1 MHISFSF
8 SAIDLLRW
16 FTVFYHFIVIS
27 FSLSISILTRF
38 SFSSHS
44 PSPMDFVDFDTLN
57 LSDDLPQPQPA
68 LSLPITSN
76 IETFGRKFFN
86 LNTIT
91 RSLLKSDNNTDTE
104 KSENHPQVAEKYAN
118 LSLLLVE
125 DPKNAAFDHQQPH
138 SDTRITALSARLS
151 RVLNNPL
158 SDSQIRD
165 IFGSLEDTLRSW
177 DGILEPGALG
187 SMLRRKLR
195 GEIER
200 TLIRNQTQTLKE
212 YQPVIK
218 NLRNL
223 EANIEAL
230 KSTSMGVVDSVNND
244 FESSETFN
252 SKMENLHR
260 KKTAVVVKKHMLS
273 AFKAKFTLNE
283 YEEYTLE
290 NGDISDEFFTV
301 LAKAE
306 QVDQDCSI
314 LLSIDNSQLGVKT
327 MARVNRL
334 VTRASEKVVAYAN
347 RTLAN
352 LYALNNRDR
361 VRTLHQCFL
370 YLRQKPHYLNSVL
383 ATFVGSR
390 SKTLV
395 DEFLGQANSRVA
407 GSSLQS
413 EEYQDPVRVIGDL
426 LAYIHSVVV
435 SESETILGVFAFE
448 NDLADDT
455 SREEFAEIMNDCVA
469 KVLQSLA
476 KPVRA
481 KLEQIIS
488 REVRILV
495 LFSIH
500 NLVALYYIM
509 FSKQIKQDHMG
520 LVATIESLVESAESR
535 IVTTVENK
543 LTTIRNSNLAQLQL
557 NIDLQPPEWIIDFY
571 SEILP
576 MLDQTHGEAIFK
588 QLQEKNNSFVNM
600 VVDQPIQIYE
610 QHIENSQVKN
620 FEKRDK
626 YMLQL
631 NCLDLILS
639 KIMPISVLTD
649 KVISVN
655 EKIKDVSD
663 KLVETQV
670 SSLLEESGLTDFY
683 NIANMICPIDDEFF
697 DVSIYEPITE
707 NKLFTEEAVREVNVK
722 IQAFLPTALLDIQ
735 QSLFK
740 INSPLVVNE
749 IITES
754 AIKYARFYGRFRL
767 ICDEYLKVPLLGWSD
782 GEVATLLGVEDAYF
796 HEQDSNK

>member
-1 MHISFSF
+1 
-8 SAIDLLRW
+8 
-16 FTVFYHFIVIS
+16 
-27 FSLSISILTRF
+27 
-38 SFSSHS
+38 
-44 PSPMDFVDFDTLN
+44 MDFVDFDTLN
-57 LSDDLPQPQPA
+57 LSDDLPQPQRA
-68 LSLPITSN
+68 LSLPIATN
-76 IETFGRKFFN
+76 IETFGRKFYN
-86 LNTIT
+86 LNSLT
-91 RSLLKSDNNTDTE
+91 RNLLKRDNNTDTE
-104 KSENHPQVAEKYAN
+104 KSENQPQVAEKYAN
-118 LSLLLVE
+118 LSLLLIE
-125 DPKNAAFDHQQPH
+125 DTKNADNDHQEPH
-138 SDTRITALSARLS
+138 SDIKISALSARLS

-158 SDSQIRD
+158 SDSQIRQ

-177 DGILEPGALG
+177 DSILEPGALG

-218 NLRNL
+218 NLRKL
-223 EANIEAL
+223 EENVDAL
-230 KSTSMGVVDSVNND
+230 RSASMGVVDSVNND
-244 FESSETFN
+244 FESSEIFN

-260 KKTAVVVKKHMLS
+260 KKTAVVVKKQLLS
-273 AFKAKFTLNE
+273 AFRAKFTLNE

-306 QVDQDCSI
+306 QVDQNCSI

-347 RTLAN
+347 RTLGN

-361 VRTLHQCFL
+361 VRTLHQCFV
-370 YLRQKPHYLNSVL
+370 YLRHRPHYLNSVL

-407 GSSLQS
+407 GSSPQS

-435 SESETILGVFAFE
+435 SESETILGIFSFE
-448 NDLADDT
+448 NDLVDET
-455 SREEFAEIMNDCVA
+455 SRKEFGEIMNDCVA

-500 NLVALYYIM
+500 HLVELYYIM

-520 LVATIESLVESAESR
+520 LVATIESLVESAELR

-576 MLDQTHGEAIFK
+576 MLDQTHTESIFK
-588 QLQEKNNSFVNM
+588 DNSLVNM

-610 QHIENSQVKN
+610 QHMENSQVKN

-626 YMLQL
+626 YILQL

-649 KVISVN
+649 KVILVN
-655 EKIKDVSD
+655 EKIKEVSD

-683 NIANMICPIDDEFF
+683 NIVNMICPINDDFF

-707 NKLFTEEAVREVNVK
+707 NKLFTEDNIRQVNLK

-754 AIKYARFYGRFRL
+754 AIKYSRFYGRFQL
-767 ICDEYLKVPLLGWSD
+767 ICDEYLKVPLLAWSD

-796 HEQDSNK
+796 DEQ